1 MNEKC
6 RDLKEYVRL
15 YLFPSYSF
23 RLARA
28 ASNSKRQFSETFA
41 LPSYSLKEL
50 AKSSRLLAH

>member
-15 YLFPSYSF
+15 YLFPSYL
-23 RLARA
+23 RARA